1 MSATATSMYDFI
13 ETFAIREPYND
24 IHPLS
29 QKLVHND
36 ICDMRKMAHHGDDP
50 SHILKRMHNVQH
62 RIARDLR
69 WAADDCASTHHFKE
83 AYKLRRRANKFEAKQ

>member
-1 MSATATSMYDFI
+1 MAHEIKNQRAVSCGAHI
-13 ETFAIREPYND
+13 VQETCEVAGLIRIGGVFAAMRE
-24 IHPLS
+24 
-29 QKLVHND
+29 
-36 ICDMRKMAHHGDDP
+36 MAHHGDDL